1 MAAMTT
7 VLTEFADNGNSR
19 TYTLAGHTAVKPKL
33 VIQRRVVATAP
44 NASPEDSFDIVVGT
58 SDADSAVLPGRI
70 AFSVK
75 VRRPIQGQATDVTAA
90 LATLKDIVNS
100 DEFANT
106 VTTQEWMK

>member
-44 NASPEDSFDIVVGT
+44 NSSPEDTFDVVIGT
-58 SDADSAVLPGRI
+58 TDAEGMVLPGRVT
-70 AFSVK
+70 FSVK
-75 VRRPIQGQATDVTAA
+75 ARRPLQGQAADTAFA
-90 LATLKDIVNS
+90 LAIARDIVNS

-106 VTTQEWMK
+106 VMTQEWLK